1 MQASDYLKMKFQ
13 SDRQLAVYSQ
23 QGVTSTWKA
32 MQGSEQI
39 YILAWSVRAGIHHV
53 LFPYIMTYAN
63 SYYPKK
69 KNAAFHSFYLSI

>member
-32 MQGSEQI
+32 MQGIGTDI
-39 YILAWSVRAGIHHV
+39 YSGVEWLC
-53 LFPYIMTYAN
+53 
-63 SYYPKK
+63 
-69 KNAAFHSFYLSI
+69 